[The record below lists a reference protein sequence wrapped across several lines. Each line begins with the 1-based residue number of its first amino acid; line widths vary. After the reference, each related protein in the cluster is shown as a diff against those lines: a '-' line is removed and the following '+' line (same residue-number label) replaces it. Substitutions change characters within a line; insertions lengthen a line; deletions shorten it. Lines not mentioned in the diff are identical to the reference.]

1 VGAVIVVVGE
11 QVVDL
16 VPAGDG
22 LLRAA
27 LGGGPANTAIA
38 AARLGGEGCAV
49 AMMARL
55 GGDSFANAFR
65 DRLTRSGV
73 DTRHLVPTAQPS
85 ALALA
90 TVDEQGEAAYD
101 FWLRGAADFSWR
113 SGDFPDF
120 SPGTQIHIGSLA
132 AFLPPGA
139 DAIER
144 WAASHRDRC
153 TISFDPNLR
162 AVALSR
168 PDSLVRLER
177 LAELAHV
184 IRVSEQDLEMAYPQ
198 VSAMQTA
205 KRWLAG
211 KSSKLIV
218 MTRGADGA
226 TALTATETVQVEAPR
241 VSAVDTIGAGD
252 TATGALLVGLAEG
265 IPLPELLRFM
275 CTAAALNCTRMGA
288 DPPTRAEVEA
298 FIRTSV
304 QGTGAPPDR

>member
-1 VGAVIVVVGE
+1 M
-11 QVVDL
+11 
-16 VPAGDG
+16 PAGDG

-38 AARLGGEGCAV
+38 AARLGAETT
-49 AMMARL
+49 MLARL
-55 GGDSFANAFR
+55 GKDSFGAAFR
-65 DRLTRSGV
+65 DRLARDGV
-73 DTRHLVPTAQPS
+73 DTSHLIATAQPS

-90 TVDEQGEAAYD
+90 TVDERGEAAYD
-101 FWLRGAADFSWR
+101 FWLSGAADFSWR
-113 SGDFPDF
+113 SRDFPEF
-120 SPGTQIHIGSLA
+120 ISGTQIHLGSLA

-144 WAASHRDRC
+144 WAASHRERC

-162 AVALSR
+162 PVALSR

-184 IRVSEQDLEMAYPQ
+184 IRVSEQDLELAYPG
-198 VSAMQTA
+198 VPALTTA
-205 KRWLAG
+205 KRWLRQG
-211 KSSKLIV
+211 ERLIV
-218 MTRGADGA
+218 VTRGGEGA
-226 TALTATETVQVEAPR
+226 TALTAEGTVEVKAPT

-265 IPLPELLRFM
+265 VPLPELLTFM
-275 CTAAALNCTRMGA
+275 CAAAALTCTRVGA

-298 FIRTSV
+298 FIRRTSAR
-304 QGTGAPPDR
+304 GTGAPTDR